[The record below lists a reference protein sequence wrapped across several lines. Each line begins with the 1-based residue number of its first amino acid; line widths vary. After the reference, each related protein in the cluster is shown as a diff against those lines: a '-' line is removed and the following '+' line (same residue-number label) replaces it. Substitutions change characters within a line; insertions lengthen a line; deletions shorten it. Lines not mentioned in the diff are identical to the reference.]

1 VAVRLLRNEASQFV
15 DFKGTATMVRL
26 IELPRSPDWV
36 EKVKEKAFQ
45 NMSQHESCAQSI
57 LVAFM
62 EELGIEHPMVIRA
75 VGAFHGG
82 VVSSLTCGIH
92 LAGAMVLGL
101 LMGRE
106 KLQGG
111 LDGLLPIVVPA
122 QDLIKRLN
130 KRLGSSSCKEL
141 TGVDFTDMEAAIQFY
156 ATGENQKCFSRV
168 ADGAEEIALFLQELE
183 ESGQLF
189 RPE

>member
-1 VAVRLLRNEASQFV
+1 
-15 DFKGTATMVRL
+15 MVRL
-26 IELPRSPDWV
+26 IELPRSADWV

-45 NMSQHESCAQSI
+45 NMSQHESCTQSI
-57 LVAFM
+57 LGAFM
-62 EELGIEHPMVIRA
+62 EELRIENPLVMRA
-75 VGAFHGG
+75 AGAMHGG
-82 VVSSLTCGIH
+82 MVSSLTCGIH
-92 LAGAMVLGL
+92 VAGAMVLGL

-122 QDLIKRLN
+122 QDLIQRLN
-130 KRLGSSSCKEL
+130 KRLGSSSCREL
-141 TGVDFTDMEAAIQFY
+141 TGVDFTDMEAAIRFY
-156 ATGENQKCFSRV
+156 ATGENQKCFFRV
-168 ADGAEEIALFLQELE
+168 ADGAEEIALFLTELE